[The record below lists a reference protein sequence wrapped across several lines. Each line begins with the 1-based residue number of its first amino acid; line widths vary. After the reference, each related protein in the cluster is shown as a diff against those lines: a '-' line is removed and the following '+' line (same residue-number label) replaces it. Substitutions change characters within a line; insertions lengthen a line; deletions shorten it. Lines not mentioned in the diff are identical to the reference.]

1 MAPERVLVVDDLPD
15 AVELMRR
22 YLVAAGFEVY
32 TATSVT
38 DAIQVAEQAW
48 PDLVVTDLRMPD
60 GGGLE
65 LVRHVREHMTDT
77 EVMLVTGYGTIE
89 GAVEALQIGASH
101 YIVKPYTEE
110 ELLAA
115 VRQTLGKLR
124 RSRSARPVPGPA
136 VATATAGGLI
146 GGSPAMQALASE
158 IARAAASSATV
169 LITGESGTGKEL
181 VAKAIHDQSRRHR
194 KPFVP
199 VNCGAL
205 AESLLESELFGH
217 VRGAFTGADR
227 TRPGVFQAA
236 EGGTILLDEISGTP
250 PSTQLRLLRVLQ
262 EREVAMVGSS
272 TPLKVDV
279 RVIAATN
286 RDLADLVARGSFR
299 EDLFYRVNVLTIATP
314 PLRERGDDVL
324 LLAHHFATVFAAE
337 LDRPPLRFSD
347 PVLRRLLDYSW
358 PGNVR
363 ELQNLVLRLTVMK
376 DGETAALPDLPQ
388 AMRTAR
394 RTAPGARSLD
404 DMEAGHIR
412 AVLAGVSGNKARAAR
427 ILGIDRKTLYA
438 KIRRYGLEETI
449 SD

>member
-1 MAPERVLVVDDLPD
+1 MAERVLVVDDIAD

-22 YLVAAGFEVY
+22 YLAAAGFQVH
-32 TATSVT
+32 TATSVA
-38 DAIQVAEQAW
+38 DAIRVAEHAA
-48 PDLVVTDLRMPD
+48 PDLVVTDLRMPG

-65 LVRHVREHMTDT
+65 LVRHVREHMPDT

-89 GAVEALQIGASH
+89 GAVEALQMGASH

-124 RSRSARPVPGPA
+124 RSRTAQPGSGPA
-136 VATATAGGLI
+136 PAAAGRLI
-146 GGSPAMQALASE
+146 GESPAMQALAGE

-181 VAKAIHDQSRRHR
+181 VARSIHDQSARRR
-194 KPFVP
+194 APFIP

-227 TRPGVFQAA
+227 TRPGVFQSA
-236 EGGTILLDEISGTP
+236 EGGTIFLDEISATP

-272 TPLKVDV
+272 TPRKVDV

-286 RDLADLVARGSFR
+286 QDLAGLVARGTFR
-299 EDLFYRVNVLTIATP
+299 EDLFYRVNVVTIDVP
-314 PLRERGDDVL
+314 PLRERDDDVL
-324 LLAHHFATVFAAE
+324 RLARHFAATFAVE
-337 LDRPPLRFSD
+337 QDRPPLRFSD
-347 PVLRRLLDYSW
+347 PVLRRLLAYAW

-363 ELQNLVLRLTVMK
+363 ELQNLVQRLTVMK
-376 DGETAALPDLPQ
+376 DGETATLPDLPQ

-394 RTAPGARSLD
+394 PATPRDRTLD
-404 DMEAGHIR
+404 DIEAEHIR
-412 AVLAGVSGNKARAAR
+412 TVLAGTGGNKARAAR

-438 KIRRYGLEETI
+438 KIRRYGLDDDA
-449 SD
+449 SDRGR